1 MITNQRQYKITLAQA
16 EKFEKALQALKTSDE
31 ALMTHPVRRKMHEDA
46 LQSQLENLQ
55 DEIAVFERL
64 QRQESHEH
72 LPVESVDGLAIAMIQ
87 ARIVSGMTQK
97 QLAERLGLKEQQIQ
111 RYEATHYRAASL
123 ARVREVMD
131 ALNVTVEGHLIA
143 RAA

>member
-16 EKFEKALQALKTSDE
+16 ERFKNALRVLELSEEAEKLSP
-31 ALMTHPVRRKMHEDA
+31 MRRKLHKDA
-46 LQSQLENLQ
+46 LQSQLEDLQ
-55 DEIAVFERL
+55 DEITAFERL
-64 QRQESHEH
+64 QSQNSNES
-72 LPVESVDGLAIAMIQ
+72 LPIESVNGLAMAIIQ
-87 ARIVSGMTQK
+87 ARIVSGLTQK

-123 ARVREVMD
+123 ERLREVMD
-131 ALNVTVEGHLIA
+131 ALNVTVEGHLVA